1 MVQRFLL
8 CADKLTGRTLSV
20 CLNSAQRAASL
31 SLVHDEKVPIYHVA
45 IWTYVWMLFCV
56 RVEYVYVC
64 MYVLWT
70 HLVVLHDG
78 SGLSLGGHIQFAGM
92 PPLFPLGEKYL
103 PRRSLSACP
112 PLSSCLSILRSSV
125 CFSLLLTSHRRRHGD
140 NHEEHKGEERG
151 EGGES
156 ARATTIDE
164 CTRWRT
170 LFLVPTV
177 SSSVSFLRFR
187 LTASS
192 GAWYDPTL
200 AYREWG
206 VL

>member
-1 MVQRFLL
+1 MNVRLDVIL
-8 CADKLTGRTLSV
+8 
-20 CLNSAQRAASL
+20 RA
-31 SLVHDEKVPIYHVA
+31 
-45 IWTYVWMLFCV
+45 CV
-56 RVEYVYVC
+56 SMCMYVY

-164 CTRWRT
+164 CTR
-170 LFLVPTV
+170 
-177 SSSVSFLRFR
+177 
-187 LTASS
+187 
-192 GAWYDPTL
+192 
-200 AYREWG
+200 
-206 VL
+206 